1 MNQWIKNTWLEI
13 LKKMT
18 PIKSHSIA
26 LTILMSP
33 LTAISQEYKIDSLF
47 NHLNSNTPGAA
58 IAVVQNGELL
68 YSKNYGMANLAYAV
82 PFTDTTL
89 LDIASCAKTFTAY
102 GILLLEMDGKLSL
115 DDEITK
121 YLSQFPVYG
130 NKITIRQL
138 GTHTSGIREWIQ
150 LFHLSGYQLDGDP
163 ILNDHLLNL
172 IYHQKDTNFPPGSKF
187 NYSNSNYVLLA
198 EIIERISGQTF
209 STFMQE
215 RVFTPLNMHHTFFND
230 DLYGIKYNEAARY
243 MKEDSIYKQIPHF
256 TPSPGAGGLYTTT
269 EDIIK
274 WLIFINDYINQH
286 QSETELV
293 NQMVLTKGDTISSTF
308 GLYYDPY
315 KGHSQLQHE
324 GGGVGI
330 NSYMGFF
337 PDQNISIFV
346 SCNDY
351 DCFPQNY
358 AMQIMTL
365 LLPIEDQIQEN
376 PTPSK
381 DPENN
386 DVTHLEEWVG
396 DYWSDEASI
405 ARTITLSDN
414 KLFYTRANGSET
426 ELVPSGLNQF
436 TFQGSLGIKIWFES
450 DTVGNRIMYHK
461 YQNDPPNAFIEYVP
475 FALESK
481 DLNQYSGI
489 YYSEELKSIYS
500 IEKKGDNI
508 YATHLRQR
516 DIPLQQVM
524 ADVFTGSRTA
534 FSQVRFLR
542 TPTGA
547 IEGFSVSSRN
557 AKGIKFV
564 RISD

>member
-1 MNQWIKNTWLEI
+1 MNPRFSKCWLKI
-13 LKKMT
+13 LT
-18 PIKSHSIA
+18 IKSHFMALIA
-26 LTILMSP
+26 IMSP
-33 LTAISQEYKIDSLF
+33 IIAVSQGYKIDGLF
-47 NHLNSNTPGAA
+47 NHLNSKTPGAA
-58 IAVVQNGELL
+58 IAVVQNGDIL
-68 YSKNYGMANLAYAV
+68 YSKCYGMANLAYGA

-121 YLSQFPVYG
+121 YLSQFPDYG

-172 IYHQKDTNFPPGSKF
+172 IYNQKDINFPPGSKF

-209 STFMQE
+209 ATFMHE
-215 RVFTPLNMHHTFFND
+215 RVFTPLNMHQTFFND

-243 MKEDSIYKQIPHF
+243 MKEDSAYKQIPHF
-256 TPSPGAGGLYTTT
+256 TPSPGAGALYTTT
-269 EDIIK
+269 KDIVK
-274 WLIFINDYINQH
+274 WLIFINDFINQH

-293 NQMVLTKGDTISSTF
+293 NQMVLTNGDTISSTF

-351 DCFPQNY
+351 ACSPHDYALQVVDLFLPEISGAQNRP
-358 AMQIMTL
+358 TL
-365 LLPIEDQIQEN
+365 SNEPHQKG
-376 PTPSK
+376 TVH
-381 DPENN
+381 PEKW
-386 DVTHLEEWVG
+386 EG
-396 DYWSDEASI
+396 DYWSDDALISRKI
-405 ARTITLSDN
+405 IFRDN
-414 KLFYTRANGSET
+414 KLFYVRTNGSET
-426 ELVPSGLNQF
+426 ALISSKDNQF
-436 TFQGSLGIKIWFES
+436 TFEGSFGIKVWFES
-450 DTVGNRIMYHK
+450 DTVGNRIMYYK

-542 TPTGA
+542 TPSGA
-547 IEGFSVSSRN
+547 IDGFSVSSRN
-557 AKGIKFV
+557 AKGINFV
-564 RISD
+564 RIAD